1 MKVIKKINNNFALAI
16 DEHGNEAIIN
26 GKGIG
31 FKEPPFIIKDLKQ
44 INRTFYNVDPSYYK
58 LLFEIDDKILDVS
71 SDIQRI
77 VEMNIDCNLNPNLFF
92 TLADHINFC
101 IKRKI
106 KGISIKIP
114 ITYDLRL
121 NYFKETEIGF
131 KALEMIKK
139 ECGII
144 LDESEAY
151 GIALNIINSESYDSE
166 INGQYYRDVIDKT
179 IEIIE
184 EELNYK
190 IDKKA
195 FNYTRYATHLSY
207 LIDRIKNKE
216 QLSSSNVEMLDSIK
230 SQYLDSWKCTIK
242 ISEYLDS
249 KFNCRLNL
257 EEQMYIC
264 LHINRLVSRED
275 CNQ

>member
-16 DEHGNEAIIN
+16 DGNGNEVIIN

-31 FKEPPFIIKDLKQ
+31 FKEPPYIVKDLKQ
-44 INRTFYNVDPSYYK
+44 INRTFYNVDLSYCK
-58 LLFEIDDKILDVS
+58 LLKEIDDKILNIAS
-71 SDIQRI
+71 NIQQMA
-77 VEMNIDCNLNPNLFF
+77 EMKLTCNLNPNLFF

-101 IKRKI
+101 ISRNI

-114 ITYDLRL
+114 IMYDLRL
-121 NYFKETEIGF
+121 NYHQEIEIGY
-131 KALEMIKK
+131 KALEIIKK
-139 ECGII
+139 EYNIV

-151 GIALNIINSESYDSE
+151 GIALNIINSESYNGELNE
-166 INGQYYRDVIDKT
+166 INYVDIIDNT

-184 EELNYK
+184 KEINSK
-190 IDKKA
+190 IDKNT

-207 LIDRIKNKE
+207 LIDRVKNKE
-216 QLSSSNVEMLDSIK
+216 QLSSNNIELFDQIK
-230 SQYLDSWKCTIK
+230 KQHSDNWKWTVKVCDYL
-242 ISEYLDS
+242 
-249 KFNCRLNL
+249 NNRLNCQL
-257 EEQMYIC
+257 NSEEQLYIC